1 MKKKLTAWIAT
12 ALVMGSTLTT
22 AAAADTDS
30 VAREMAA
37 DTQTAVDTAAPARAA
52 ARTAAPAAAAAQPTA
67 PAAVDLTPRADRGSQ
82 SAPGQPVYIERSD
95 IFETAELRRAAT
107 APSYR
112 LYRGDTVA
120 IKAVGFDSGD
130 ADAGDAKLSG
140 SGIGG
145 FTVGIDGFT
154 VGIDG
159 YVQLPFVGNVKME
172 GLTLDEAKEVLME
185 SLTQYLRIP
194 DLSLLITSY
203 GPRKV
208 YVMGEV
214 AHPGLV
220 NLSIDNMNAYA
231 ALASAGGWTSRGRST
246 RTQIIRVIDGTM
258 YYRRLDMKQYIK
270 KHDLTQNVMV
280 EDGDIIYVPSS
291 NGFKFNEDI
300 LPYVSVYALYKN
312 LTD

>member
-12 ALVMGSTLTT
+12 ALVMGSTLTA

-37 DTQTAVDTAAPARAA
+37 DTQTAADTAAPARAA

-82 SAPGQPVYIERSD
+82 SAPGQPAYIERSD

-130 ADAGDAKLSG
+130 ADAGDAKLSD
-140 SGIGG
+140 SGIG
-145 FTVGIDGFT
+145 DFT

-231 ALASAGGWTSRGRST
+231 ALASAGGWTSHGRST

>member
-1 MKKKLTAWIAT
+1 MKKKLTAWIAA
-12 ALVMGSTLTT
+12 ALVMGSTLT

-37 DTQTAVDTAAPARAA
+37 DTQTAADTAAPARAA
-52 ARTAAPAAAAAQPTA
+52 ARTAAPAAAAAQPAA

-82 SAPGQPVYIERSD
+82 SAPGQPAYIERSD

-130 ADAGDAKLSG
+130 ADAGDAKLSD
-140 SGIGG
+140 SGIG
-145 FTVGIDGFT
+145 DFT

-159 YVQLPFVGNVKME
+159 YVQLPFIGNVKME

-231 ALASAGGWTSRGRST
+231 ALASAGGWTSHGRST

-258 YYRRLDMKQYIK
+258 YYRRLDMKKYIK

-312 LTD
+312 LTN

>member
-1 MKKKLTAWIAT
+1 MKKKLTAWIA
-12 ALVMGSTLTT
+12 ASLVMGSTLT

-37 DTQTAVDTAAPARAA
+37 DTQTAAD
-52 ARTAAPAAAAAQPTA
+52 TAAPAAAAAQPTA

-82 SAPGQPVYIERSD
+82 SAPGQPAYIERSD

-145 FTVGIDGFT
+145 FTVGIDG
-154 VGIDG
+154 
-159 YVQLPFVGNVKME
+159 YVQLPFIGNVKME

-231 ALASAGGWTSRGRST
+231 ALASAGGWTSHGRST

-258 YYRRLDMKQYIK
+258 YYRRLDMKKYIK

-312 LTD
+312 ITD

>member
-30 VAREMAA
+30 VAREIAA
-37 DTQTAVDTAAPARAA
+37 DAQTAPETAAPARSV
-52 ARTAAPAAAAAQPTA
+52 ARTATRPAA
-67 PAAVDLTPRADRGSQ
+67 PAAVDLTPSADRGSQ
-82 SAPGQPVYIERSD
+82 SAPGQPAYIERSD
-95 IFETAELRRAAT
+95 IFETAELRRTAT

-130 ADAGDAKLSG
+130 ADAGDADAGDAKFSG

-145 FTVGIDGFT
+145 FTVGIDG
-154 VGIDG
+154 
-159 YVQLPFVGNVKME
+159 YVQLPFIGNVKME

-258 YYRRLDMKQYIK
+258 YYRRLDMKKYIK

-300 LPYVSVYALYKN
+300 LPYVSVYSLYKN

>member
-1 MKKKLTAWIAT
+1 MKKKLTAWIAAT
-12 ALVMGSTLTT
+12 LVMGSTLTA

-37 DTQTAVDTAAPARAA
+37 DTQTAADTAAPARAA

-82 SAPGQPVYIERSD
+82 SAPGQPAYIERSD

-130 ADAGDAKLSG
+130 ADAGDAKLSD
-140 SGIGG
+140 SGIG
-145 FTVGIDGFT
+145 DFT

-231 ALASAGGWTSRGRST
+231 ALASAGGWTSHGRST

-258 YYRRLDMKQYIK
+258 YYRRLDMKKYIK

>member
-1 MKKKLTAWIAT
+1 
-12 ALVMGSTLTT
+12 
-22 AAAADTDS
+22 
-30 VAREMAA
+30 
-37 DTQTAVDTAAPARAA
+37 
-52 ARTAAPAAAAAQPTA
+52 
-67 PAAVDLTPRADRGSQ
+67 
-82 SAPGQPVYIERSD
+82 
-95 IFETAELRRAAT
+95 
-107 APSYR
+107 
-112 LYRGDTVA
+112 
-120 IKAVGFDSGD
+120 
-130 ADAGDAKLSG
+130 
-140 SGIGG
+140 
-145 FTVGIDGFT
+145 
-154 VGIDG
+154 
-159 YVQLPFVGNVKME
+159 ME

-231 ALASAGGWTSRGRST
+231 ALASAGGWTSHGRST

>member
-37 DTQTAVDTAAPARAA
+37 DTQTAPETAATARTA
-52 ARTAAPAAAAAQPTA
+52 ARTAAPAAAAAQPAA

-82 SAPGQPVYIERSD
+82 SAPGQPAYIERSD

-120 IKAVGFDSGD
+120 IKAVGFDSGG

-140 SGIGG
+140 S
-145 FTVGIDGFT
+145 GIDGFT

-159 YVQLPFVGNVKME
+159 YVQLPFIGNVKME

-231 ALASAGGWTSRGRST
+231 ALASAGGWTSHGRST

-312 LTD
+312 LTN

>member
-30 VAREMAA
+30 VAREMAV
-37 DTQTAVDTAAPARAA
+37 DTQTAADTAAPARAA
-52 ARTAAPAAAAAQPTA
+52 ARTAAPAAAAAQSTA
-67 PAAVDLTPRADRGSQ
+67 PAAVDLTPSADRGSQ
-82 SAPGQPVYIERSD
+82 SAPGQPAYIERSD

-140 SGIGG
+140 SGIG
-145 FTVGIDGFT
+145 GFT

-231 ALASAGGWTSRGRST
+231 ALASAGGWTSHGRST

-300 LPYVSVYALYKN
+300 LPYVSVYSLYKN

>member
-1 MKKKLTAWIAT
+1 MKKKLTAWIAA
-12 ALVMGSTLTT
+12 ALVMGSTLAA

-30 VAREMAA
+30 VAREIAA
-37 DTQTAVDTAAPARAA
+37 DTQTAPETAATTRTA
-52 ARTAAPAAAAAQPTA
+52 ARTAAPAAAAAPPAA

-82 SAPGQPVYIERSD
+82 SAPGQPAYIERSD

-130 ADAGDAKLSG
+130 ADAGDVKLSG
-140 SGIGG
+140 S
-145 FTVGIDGFT
+145 GIDGFT

-159 YVQLPFVGNVKME
+159 YVQLPFIGNVKME

-231 ALASAGGWTSRGRST
+231 ALASAGGWTSHGRST

-258 YYRRLDMKQYIK
+258 YYRRLDMKKYIK

>member
-37 DTQTAVDTAAPARAA
+37 DTQTAADTAAPARAA

-82 SAPGQPVYIERSD
+82 SAPGQPAYIERSD

-145 FTVGIDGFT
+145 FTVGIDG
-154 VGIDG
+154 
-159 YVQLPFVGNVKME
+159 YVQLPFIGNVKME

-231 ALASAGGWTSRGRST
+231 ALASAGGWTSHGRST

>member
-1 MKKKLTAWIAT
+1 MKKKLTAWIAAT
-12 ALVMGSTLTT
+12 LVMGSTLT

-37 DTQTAVDTAAPARAA
+37 DPQTAADTAAPARAA
-52 ARTAAPAAAAAQPTA
+52 ARIAAPAAAAAHPAA
-67 PAAVDLTPRADRGSQ
+67 PAAVDLTPKADGASQ
-82 SAPGQPVYIERSD
+82 TAPGQPAYIERND
-95 IFETAELRRAAT
+95 IFETAELRRVAT

-130 ADAGDAKLSG
+130 ADAGDAKLSD
-140 SGIGG
+140 SGIG
-145 FTVGIDGFT
+145 DFT

-208 YVMGEV
+208 YAAGRLSP
-214 AHPGLV
+214 AH
-220 NLSIDNMNAYA
+220 LSSS
-231 ALASAGGWTSRGRST
+231 LGK
-246 RTQIIRVIDGTM
+246 DGSE
-258 YYRRLDMKQYIK
+258 L
-270 KHDLTQNVMV
+270 
-280 EDGDIIYVPSS
+280 
-291 NGFKFNEDI
+291 
-300 LPYVSVYALYKN
+300 
-312 LTD
+312 

>member
-1 MKKKLTAWIAT
+1 MKKKLTAWIAA
-12 ALVMGSTLTT
+12 ALVMGSTLT

-37 DTQTAVDTAAPARAA
+37 DPQTAADTAAPARAA
-52 ARTAAPAAAAAQPTA
+52 ARIAAPAAAAAQPTA

-82 SAPGQPVYIERSD
+82 SAPGQPAYIERSD

-130 ADAGDAKLSG
+130 AAAGDAKLSD
-140 SGIGG
+140 SGIG
-145 FTVGIDGFT
+145 DFT

-159 YVQLPFVGNVKME
+159 YVQLPFIGNVKME

-231 ALASAGGWTSRGRST
+231 ALASAGGWTSHGRST

-258 YYRRLDMKQYIK
+258 YYRRLDMKKYIK

-312 LTD
+312 LTN

>member
-1 MKKKLTAWIAT
+1 MKKKLTAWIAA

-37 DTQTAVDTAAPARAA
+37 DTQTAADTAAPARAA

-82 SAPGQPVYIERSD
+82 SAPGQPAYIERSD

-120 IKAVGFDSGD
+120 IKAVGFNSGD
-130 ADAGDAKLSG
+130 ADAGDAKLSD
-140 SGIGG
+140 SGIG
-145 FTVGIDGFT
+145 DFT

-159 YVQLPFVGNVKME
+159 YVQLPFIGNVKME
-172 GLTLDEAKEVLME
+172 GLTLDEAKAVLME

-231 ALASAGGWTSRGRST
+231 ALASAGGWTSHGRST

-258 YYRRLDMKQYIK
+258 YYRRLDMKKYIK

-312 LTD
+312 LTN

>member
-1 MKKKLTAWIAT
+1 
-12 ALVMGSTLTT
+12 
-22 AAAADTDS
+22 
-30 VAREMAA
+30 MAA
-37 DTQTAVDTAAPARAA
+37 DTQPAADTAAPARAA
-52 ARTAAPAAAAAQPTA
+52 ARTAAPAAAAAQSTA
-67 PAAVDLTPRADRGSQ
+67 PAAVDLTPSADRGSQ

-95 IFETAELRRAAT
+95 IFETAELRRAAP

-130 ADAGDAKLSG
+130 AAAGDAKLSG

>member
-1 MKKKLTAWIAT
+1 MKKKLTAWIAA
-12 ALVMGSTLTT
+12 ALVMGSTLT
-22 AAAADTDS
+22 AAADTDS
-30 VAREMAA
+30 VAREIAA
-37 DTQTAVDTAAPARAA
+37 DTQTAPETAATARTA
-52 ARTAAPAAAAAQPTA
+52 ARTAAPAAAAAQPAA

-82 SAPGQPVYIERSD
+82 SAPGQPAYIERSD

-120 IKAVGFDSGD
+120 IKAVGFDSGG

-140 SGIGG
+140 S
-145 FTVGIDGFT
+145 GIDGFT

-159 YVQLPFVGNVKME
+159 YVQLPFIGNVKME

-231 ALASAGGWTSRGRST
+231 ALASAGGWTSHGRST

-312 LTD
+312 LTN

>member
-37 DTQTAVDTAAPARAA
+37 DTQTAADTAAPARAA

-67 PAAVDLTPRADRGSQ
+67 PAAVDLTPSADRGSQ
-82 SAPGQPVYIERSD
+82 SAPGQPAYIERSD

-140 SGIGG
+140 SGIG
-145 FTVGIDGFT
+145 GFT

-300 LPYVSVYALYKN
+300 LPYVSVYSLYKN

>member
-30 VAREMAA
+30 VAREIAA
-37 DTQTAVDTAAPARAA
+37 DAQTAPETAAPARAA
-52 ARTAAPAAAAAQPTA
+52 ARTAAPAAAAAQPAA
-67 PAAVDLTPRADRGSQ
+67 PAAVDLTPSADRGSQ
-82 SAPGQPVYIERSD
+82 SAPGQPAYIERSD

-130 ADAGDAKLSG
+130 ADAGDADAGDAKFSG

-145 FTVGIDGFT
+145 FTVGIDG
-154 VGIDG
+154 
-159 YVQLPFVGNVKME
+159 YVQLPFIGNVKME

-258 YYRRLDMKQYIK
+258 YYRRLDMKKYIK

-300 LPYVSVYALYKN
+300 LPYVSVYSLYKN

>member
-37 DTQTAVDTAAPARAA
+37 DTQTAADTAAPARAA
-52 ARTAAPAAAAAQPTA
+52 ARTAAPAAAAAQSTA
-67 PAAVDLTPRADRGSQ
+67 PAAVDLTPSADRGSQ

-120 IKAVGFDSGD
+120 IKAVGFDAGD

-145 FTVGIDGFT
+145 FTVGIDG
-154 VGIDG
+154 
-159 YVQLPFVGNVKME
+159 YVQLPFIGNVKME

>member
-37 DTQTAVDTAAPARAA
+37 DTQTAADTAAPARAA

-82 SAPGQPVYIERSD
+82 SAPGQPAYIERSD

-140 SGIGG
+140 SGI
-145 FTVGIDGFT
+145 DGFT

-159 YVQLPFVGNVKME
+159 YVQLPFIGNVKME

-214 AHPGLV
+214 AQPGLV

>member
-30 VAREMAA
+30 VAREIAA
-37 DTQTAVDTAAPARAA
+37 DAQTAPETAAPARAA
-52 ARTAAPAAAAAQPTA
+52 ARTAAPAAAAAQPAA
-67 PAAVDLTPRADRGSQ
+67 PAAVDLTPSANRGSQ
-82 SAPGQPVYIERSD
+82 SAPGQPAYIERSD

-130 ADAGDAKLSG
+130 ADAGDAKLSN
-140 SGIGG
+140 SGIG
-145 FTVGIDGFT
+145 GFT

-258 YYRRLDMKQYIK
+258 YYRRLDMKKYIK

-300 LPYVSVYALYKN
+300 LPYVSVYSLYKN

>member
-12 ALVMGSTLTT
+12 ALVMGSTLTA

-37 DTQTAVDTAAPARAA
+37 DTQTAADTAAPARAA

-67 PAAVDLTPRADRGSQ
+67 PAAVDLTPSADRGSQ
-82 SAPGQPVYIERSD
+82 SAPGQPAYIERSD

-130 ADAGDAKLSG
+130 ADAGDAKLSD
-140 SGIGG
+140 SGIG
-145 FTVGIDGFT
+145 DFT

-159 YVQLPFVGNVKME
+159 YVQLPFIGNVKME

-231 ALASAGGWTSRGRST
+231 ALASAGGWTSHGRST

-258 YYRRLDMKQYIK
+258 YYRRLDMKKYIK

>member
-30 VAREMAA
+30 VAREIAA
-37 DTQTAVDTAAPARAA
+37 DAQTAPETAAPARSA
-52 ARTAAPAAAAAQPTA
+52 ARTATRPAA
-67 PAAVDLTPRADRGSQ
+67 PAAVDLTPSADRGSQ
-82 SAPGQPVYIERSD
+82 SAPGQPAYIERSD

-130 ADAGDAKLSG
+130 ADAGDADAGDAKFSG

-145 FTVGIDGFT
+145 FTVGIDG
-154 VGIDG
+154 
-159 YVQLPFVGNVKME
+159 YVQLPFIGNVKME

-231 ALASAGGWTSRGRST
+231 ALASAGGWTSHGRST

-300 LPYVSVYALYKN
+300 LPYVSVYSLYKN

>member
-1 MKKKLTAWIAT
+1 MKKKLTAWIAA
-12 ALVMGSTLTT
+12 ALVMGSTLAA

-30 VAREMAA
+30 VAREIAA
-37 DTQTAVDTAAPARAA
+37 DTQTAPETAATARAA
-52 ARTAAPAAAAAQPTA
+52 ARTAAPAAAAAQPAA

-82 SAPGQPVYIERSD
+82 SAPGQPAYIERSD

-140 SGIGG
+140 SGI
-145 FTVGIDGFT
+145 DGFT

-159 YVQLPFVGNVKME
+159 YVQLPFIGNVKME

-231 ALASAGGWTSRGRST
+231 ALASAGGWTSHGRST

-300 LPYVSVYALYKN
+300 LPYVSVYSLYKN

>member
-1 MKKKLTAWIAT
+1 MKKKLTAWIAAT
-12 ALVMGSTLTT
+12 LVMGSTLT

-30 VAREMAA
+30 VAREIAA
-37 DTQTAVDTAAPARAA
+37 DTQTAADTAAPARAA
-52 ARTAAPAAAAAQPTA
+52 ARTAAPAAAAAQPAA
-67 PAAVDLTPRADRGSQ
+67 PAAVDLTPKADGASQ
-82 SAPGQPVYIERSD
+82 TAPGQPAYIERND
-95 IFETAELRRAAT
+95 IFETAELRRVAT

-130 ADAGDAKLSG
+130 ADAGDAKLSD
-140 SGIGG
+140 SGIG
-145 FTVGIDGFT
+145 DFT

-231 ALASAGGWTSRGRST
+231 ALASAGGWTSHGRST

-258 YYRRLDMKQYIK
+258 YYRRLDMKKYIK

-312 LTD
+312 LTN

>member
-37 DTQTAVDTAAPARAA
+37 DTQTAADTAAPARAA

-82 SAPGQPVYIERSD
+82 SAPGQPAYIERSD

-140 SGIGG
+140 SGIG
-145 FTVGIDGFT
+145 GFT

-231 ALASAGGWTSRGRST
+231 ALASAGGWTSHGRST

>member
-37 DTQTAVDTAAPARAA
+37 DTQTAADTAAPARAA

-82 SAPGQPVYIERSD
+82 SAPGQPAYIERSD

-130 ADAGDAKLSG
+130 ADAGDAKLSD
-140 SGIGG
+140 SGIG
-145 FTVGIDGFT
+145 DFT

-159 YVQLPFVGNVKME
+159 YVQLPFIGNVKME

-231 ALASAGGWTSRGRST
+231 ALASAGGWTSHGRST

>member
-37 DTQTAVDTAAPARAA
+37 DTQTAADTAAPARAA

-82 SAPGQPVYIERSD
+82 SAPGQPAYIERSD

-107 APSYR
+107 TPSYR

-130 ADAGDAKLSG
+130 ADAGDADAGDAKLSG
-140 SGIGG
+140 SGIG
-145 FTVGIDGFT
+145 GFT

-300 LPYVSVYALYKN
+300 LPYVSVYSLYKN

>member
-37 DTQTAVDTAAPARAA
+37 DTQTAADTAAPARAA
-52 ARTAAPAAAAAQPTA
+52 ARTAAPAAAAAQPAA

-82 SAPGQPVYIERSD
+82 SAPGQPAYIERSD

-140 SGIGG
+140 SGI
-145 FTVGIDGFT
+145 DGFT

-159 YVQLPFVGNVKME
+159 YVQLPFIGNVKME

-214 AHPGLV
+214 AQPGLV

>member
-37 DTQTAVDTAAPARAA
+37 DTQTAADTAAPARAA
-52 ARTAAPAAAAAQPTA
+52 ARTAAPAAAAAQPAA

-82 SAPGQPVYIERSD
+82 SAPGQPAYIERSD

-140 SGIGG
+140 SGIG
-145 FTVGIDGFT
+145 GFT

>member
-37 DTQTAVDTAAPARAA
+37 DTQTAADTAAPARAA
-52 ARTAAPAAAAAQPTA
+52 ARTAAPATAATQPTA

-82 SAPGQPVYIERSD
+82 SAPGQPAYIERSD

-130 ADAGDAKLSG
+130 ADAGVADAGDAKLSG
-140 SGIGG
+140 SGIG
-145 FTVGIDGFT
+145 GFT

-214 AHPGLV
+214 AHSGLV

>member
-1 MKKKLTAWIAT
+1 MKKKLTAWIAAT
-12 ALVMGSTLTT
+12 LVMGSTLT

-30 VAREMAA
+30 VAREIAA
-37 DTQTAVDTAAPARAA
+37 DTQTAADTAAPARAA
-52 ARTAAPAAAAAQPTA
+52 ARTAAPAAAAAQPAA
-67 PAAVDLTPRADRGSQ
+67 PAAVDLTPKADGASQ
-82 SAPGQPVYIERSD
+82 TAPGQPAYIERND
-95 IFETAELRRAAT
+95 IFETAELRRVAT

-140 SGIGG
+140 SGIG
-145 FTVGIDGFT
+145 GFT

-231 ALASAGGWTSRGRST
+231 ALASAGGWTSHGRST

-258 YYRRLDMKQYIK
+258 YYRRLDMKKYIK

-312 LTD
+312 LTN

>member
-37 DTQTAVDTAAPARAA
+37 DTQTAPETAATARTA
-52 ARTAAPAAAAAQPTA
+52 ARTAAPAAAAAQPAA

-82 SAPGQPVYIERSD
+82 SAPGQPAYIERSD

-130 ADAGDAKLSG
+130 ADAGDAKLSD
-140 SGIGG
+140 SGIG
-145 FTVGIDGFT
+145 DFT

-159 YVQLPFVGNVKME
+159 YVQLPFIGNVKME

-231 ALASAGGWTSRGRST
+231 ALASAGGWTSHGRST

-258 YYRRLDMKQYIK
+258 YYRRLDMKKYIK

>member
-1 MKKKLTAWIAT
+1 MKKKLTAWIAAT
-12 ALVMGSTLTT
+12 LVMGSTLTT

-37 DTQTAVDTAAPARAA
+37 DTQTAADTAAPARAA
-52 ARTAAPAAAAAQPTA
+52 ARTAAPAAAAAQPAA

-82 SAPGQPVYIERSD
+82 SAPGQPAYIERSD

-140 SGIGG
+140 S
-145 FTVGIDGFT
+145 GIDGFT

-258 YYRRLDMKQYIK
+258 YYRRLDMKKYIK

>member
-30 VAREMAA
+30 VAREIAA
-37 DTQTAVDTAAPARAA
+37 DAQTAPETAAPARAA
-52 ARTAAPAAAAAQPTA
+52 ARTAAPAAAAAQPAA

-145 FTVGIDGFT
+145 FTVGIDG
-154 VGIDG
+154 
-159 YVQLPFVGNVKME
+159 YVQLPFIGNVKME

-258 YYRRLDMKQYIK
+258 YYRRLDMKKYIK

-312 LTD
+312 ITD

>member
-37 DTQTAVDTAAPARAA
+37 DTQTAPETAATARTA
-52 ARTAAPAAAAAQPTA
+52 ARTAAPAAAAAQPAA
-67 PAAVDLTPRADRGSQ
+67 PAAVDLTPSADRGSQ
-82 SAPGQPVYIERSD
+82 SAPGQPAYIERSD

-140 SGIGG
+140 SGIG
-145 FTVGIDGFT
+145 DFT

-231 ALASAGGWTSRGRST
+231 ALASAGGWTSHGRST

>member
-1 MKKKLTAWIAT
+1 MKKKLTAWIAA
-12 ALVMGSTLTT
+12 ALVMGSTLAA

-30 VAREMAA
+30 VAREIAA
-37 DTQTAVDTAAPARAA
+37 DTQTAPETAATARTA

-67 PAAVDLTPRADRGSQ
+67 PAAVDLTPGADRGSQ
-82 SAPGQPVYIERSD
+82 SAPGQPAYIERSD

-140 SGIGG
+140 SGIG
-145 FTVGIDGFT
+145 DFT

-159 YVQLPFVGNVKME
+159 YVQLPFIGNVKME

-231 ALASAGGWTSRGRST
+231 ALASAGGWTSHGRST

-258 YYRRLDMKQYIK
+258 YYRRLDMKKYIK

-312 LTD
+312 ITD

>member
-1 MKKKLTAWIAT
+1 MKKKLTAWIAAT
-12 ALVMGSTLTT
+12 LVMGSTLTA

-37 DTQTAVDTAAPARAA
+37 DTQTAADTAAPARAA

-82 SAPGQPVYIERSD
+82 SAPGQPAYIERSD
-95 IFETAELRRAAT
+95 IFETAELRRVAT

-130 ADAGDAKLSG
+130 ADAGDAKLSD
-140 SGIGG
+140 SGIG
-145 FTVGIDGFT
+145 DFT

-231 ALASAGGWTSRGRST
+231 ALASAGGWTSHGRST

-258 YYRRLDMKQYIK
+258 YYRRLDMKKYIK

-312 LTD
+312 LTN

>member
-30 VAREMAA
+30 VAREIAA
-37 DTQTAVDTAAPARAA
+37 DAQTAPETAAPARAA
-52 ARTAAPAAAAAQPTA
+52 ARTAAPAAAAAQPAA

-82 SAPGQPVYIERSD
+82 SAPGQPAYIERSD

-130 ADAGDAKLSG
+130 ADAGDAKLSD
-140 SGIGG
+140 SGIG
-145 FTVGIDGFT
+145 DFT

-159 YVQLPFVGNVKME
+159 YVQLPFIGNVKME
-172 GLTLDEAKEVLME
+172 GLTLDEAKAVLME

-231 ALASAGGWTSRGRST
+231 ALASAGGWTSHGRST

>member
-37 DTQTAVDTAAPARAA
+37 DTQTAADTAAPARAA

-145 FTVGIDGFT
+145 FTVGIDG
-154 VGIDG
+154 

-214 AHPGLV
+214 AQPGLV

-231 ALASAGGWTSRGRST
+231 ALASAGGWTSHGRST